1 MISWAAKT
9 YAEEV
14 RWYVEPDAYFMRFR
28 RAFSFRLTDCLTV
41 DRIGGS
47 GLGEKTV
54 LRMSRIS
61 RLLSPTTTEMTMAGL
76 D

>member
-14 RWYVEPDAYFMRFR
+14 RWYVEPDAYSMRFR
-28 RAFSFRLTDCLTV
+28 RAFSSRLTDCLTV

-54 LRMSRIS
+54 THVTNITPPLVSDHYRDDH
-61 RLLSPTTTEMTMAGL
+61 G
-76 D
+76 